1 MAKISQKLGEQKLDG
16 KLISSELIRNMEL
29 GRFEMAYAILLP
41 CNFTIFLNPEDHAT
55 LSGVFGLI
63 AEDAR
68 RALRA
73 HVAAMNATPRFA
85 LGKRSKPAK
94 EHKIACHD
102 WNLEFLPDPEV
113 PLSDLEIHSEYSE
126 TVQPGFRGT
135 RTTLLEREPTAGLAR
150 GGATQATGSGTSPR
164 GNATAPPA
172 RETVYAEIRYQD
184 DSGQQVYLMTR
195 NEVRIGRGGGDQAMD
210 IALYTT
216 DEVSREHLMIR
227 REPATGSF
235 AIVDLSTNGTWV
247 DGKRLTRGTEDML
260 PPSASIDA
268 GQVIRLTF
276 EARA

>member
-1 MAKISQKLGEQKLDG
+1 MAKTSPKLNEQKLDG

-68 RALRA
+68 RALRS
-73 HVAAMNATPRFA
+73 HVAGLNAAPRFS
-85 LGKRSKPAK
+85 LGKLKSAK
-94 EHKIACHD
+94 EYKIACRD

-113 PLSDLEIHSEYSE
+113 PLSDIEIHSEYSE

-135 RTTLLEREPTAGLAR
+135 RTTLLEREPTAGR
-150 GGATQATGSGTSPR
+150 GLATQAVSLGTTIQR
-164 GNATAPPA
+164 GAGQTPPA
-172 RETVYAEIRYQD
+172 TDSVYAEIRYQD
-184 DSGQQVYLMTR
+184 DSGTQVYLMTR

-216 DEVSREHLMIR
+216 DEVSREHLIIR
-227 REPATGSF
+227 REPATGLF
-235 AIVDLSTNGTWV
+235 TILDVSTNGSWL
-247 DGKRLTRGTEDML
+247 DGKRLSRGVEELL
-260 PPSASIDA
+260 PASASLDA
-268 GQVIRLTF
+268 GKVIQLTF
-276 EARA
+276 EARR